1 MPPAA
6 PPPTSTSRLPS
17 LPLHSGLFI
26 TAFVCAHLAALGA
39 AYAAAAIQAQ
49 GHELAA
55 SAPGHN
61 AVHHLGRM
69 TLVPLSALAP
79 ETRR

>member
-1 MPPAA
+1 MPHAA
-6 PPPTSTSRLPS
+6 PTLTSTSRLPS

-39 AYAAAAIQAQ
+39 AYAAAAIQAK
-49 GHELAA
+49 GHELTAN
-55 SAPGHN
+55 APGHN

-69 TLVPLSALAP
+69 TLVPVSTLPSA
-79 ETRR
+79 TRR

>member
-1 MPPAA
+1 MPHAA
-6 PPPTSTSRLPS
+6 PTPTFTSYLPS

-26 TAFVCAHLAALGA
+26 TAFICIHLAALGA

-49 GHELAA
+49 GHELTA
-55 SAPGHN
+55 SAPGHT

-69 TLVPLSALAP
+69 TLVPVSTLNP
-79 ETRR
+79 VTPR